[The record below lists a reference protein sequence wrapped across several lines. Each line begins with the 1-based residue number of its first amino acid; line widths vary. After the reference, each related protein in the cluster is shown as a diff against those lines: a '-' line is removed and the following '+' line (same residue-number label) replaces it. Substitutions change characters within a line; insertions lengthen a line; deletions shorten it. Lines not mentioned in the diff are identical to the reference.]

1 MDGID
6 WWTPALLVLLICFS
20 AFFSA
25 SETAYSAGNKIR
37 LKNLAD
43 DGNRRA
49 KAAYPIAERFDRT
62 LSVILVGNNIV
73 NIAAASTATL
83 IASGLFGA
91 TGAAVSTVVMTVVIL
106 VFGEIL
112 PKSFAKENSETV
124 AMAVAAPFS
133 LISTV
138 MYPVAFFFIKLQE
151 ILGRFYG
158 NKNPQPLVTEDELMT
173 IIEAIEEE
181 GVIDEQKSELVQSA
195 LTFDDTTV
203 QEVLTPRV
211 DLVAI
216 DLGDDPEEIRQAI
229 LSERFSRLPV
239 YEKSLDNII
248 GILQTRDY
256 LEAALTSRGP
266 VDLRPMLAKPLFVHK
281 TKKISALLAEFK
293 RERIH
298 MAVVIDDYGG
308 TMGIVSMEDLLE
320 ELVGEIW
327 DEDEEAE
334 FDFVTVEP
342 YVYSISGDYGIHEAL
357 EKIGYSER
365 DFDSDYSSIGGW
377 ALERLGR
384 IPAVGDSFDYN
395 GVHVEVEAMDEKR
408 ITRLTVRYTPP
419 APTE

>member
-1 MDGID
+1 MDGVD
-6 WWTPALLVLLICFS
+6 WWTPAILVVLICFS

-25 SETAYSAGNKIR
+25 SETAYSAVNKIR

-49 KAAYPIAERFDRT
+49 KAAYSIADRFDRT
-62 LSVILVGNNIV
+62 LSAILVGNNIV
-73 NIAAASTATL
+73 NIAAASAATL

-124 AMAVAAPFS
+124 AMAVAAP
-133 LISTV
+133 LGLVTTLA
-138 MYPVAFFFIKLQE
+138 YPIAFFFIKLQE
-151 ILGRFYG
+151 ALGRLYG
-158 NKNPQPLVTEDELMT
+158 NQNPQPLVTEEELMT

-195 LTFDDTTV
+195 LTFDDTAV

-211 DLVAI
+211 DLVAL
-216 DLGDDPEEIRQAI
+216 DLNGDPEEVRQTI
-229 LSERFSRLPV
+229 LTERFSRLPV
-239 YEKSLDNII
+239 YEKSLDNIV

-256 LEAALTSRGP
+256 LEAALTKRGP
-266 VDLRPMLAKPLFVHK
+266 VDLQPMLAKPLFVHK

-293 RERIH
+293 RDRIH

-334 FDFVTVEP
+334 YDFVTTETG
-342 YVYSISGDYGIHEAL
+342 VYSISGDYGIHEAL

-365 DFDSDYSSIGGW
+365 DFESDYSSIGGW

-395 GVHVEVEAMDEKR
+395 GIHVEVEAMEEKR
-408 ITRLTVRYTPP
+408 ITRLTVRYLPP

>member
-1 MDGID
+1 MDGVD
-6 WWTPALLVLLICFS
+6 WWTPAILVVLICFS

-25 SETAYSAGNKIR
+25 SETAYSAVNKIR

-49 KAAYPIAERFDRT
+49 KAAYSIADRFDRT

-73 NIAAASTATL
+73 NIAAASAATL

-124 AMAVAAPFS
+124 AMAVAAP
-133 LISTV
+133 LGLVTTLA
-138 MYPVAFFFIKLQE
+138 YPIAFFFIKLQE
-151 ILGRFYG
+151 ALGRLYG
-158 NKNPQPLVTEDELMT
+158 NQNPQPLVTEEELMT

-195 LTFDDTTV
+195 LTFDDTAV

-211 DLVAI
+211 DLVAL
-216 DLGDDPEEIRQAI
+216 DLNGDPEEVRQTI
-229 LSERFSRLPV
+229 LTERFSRLPV
-239 YEKSLDNII
+239 YEKSLDNIV

-256 LEAALTSRGP
+256 LEAALTKRGP
-266 VDLRPMLAKPLFVHK
+266 VDLQPMLAKPLFVHK

-293 RERIH
+293 RDRIH

-334 FDFVTVEP
+334 YDFVATETG
-342 YVYSISGDYGIHEAL
+342 VYSISGDYGIHEAL

-365 DFDSDYSSIGGW
+365 DFESDYSSIGGW

-395 GVHVEVEAMDEKR
+395 GIHVEVEAMEEKR
-408 ITRLTVRYTPP
+408 ITRLTVRYLPP